1 MPKCPKCGEEITYLN
16 DYSKC
21 EEVYEFSLKPDGEI
35 QSEQVDRISGDTPDD
50 FECPECKKVLF
61 TKEED
66 AVIFLKGG

>member
-1 MPKCPKCGEEITYLN
+1 MPKCPKCGEELDYLL

-35 QSEQVDRISGDTPDD
+35 QSEQVDRISEDTPDD
-50 FECPECKKVLF
+50 FECPECKEVLF

-66 AVIFLKGG
+66 AVKFLKGG